1 MAQPK
6 VSETLLDGQQPF
18 AECEFGLD
26 HRLTKA
32 VAKMRFVYA
41 TLVQVHCIPL
51 ALQGKDLLVRARTG
65 SGKTAAFAL
74 PLLHKI
80 LQHKKDKP
88 IISDPS
94 IGALVLVPT
103 KELVEQTR
111 RHMVDLMYYCQDT
124 VSLLALGGQSI
135 NAQQALLRD
144 APDVLISTPGRL
156 VVHLE
161 AGNLTLKNSVHTVV
175 IDEADLVLSFG
186 YGENIRTIFNALP
199 KACQTFCMSAT
210 LSPELEKLK
219 RSVLHNPAVV
229 KLEEGATDGKIQQ
242 FYLPVKAEDK
252 DLLLYALLRLG
263 VVSGKVIFFVNSTDL
278 AYRMKLF
285 FEQFMIKSAVLNA
298 KLPHNSRQH
307 IIQEYNRGLFDYL
320 IATDDSV
327 DGDEV
332 GDKDEDEVGEEKGV
346 EVEDEEDVE
355 GEEDDVEGKEDDVE
369 GEVVEHHGED
379 EEGDMVEEQRK
390 DEKDDGVIF
399 DAAYT
404 SAEKI
409 DKHNDSDQDSEI
421 AIVDTTG
428 ADEEE
433 ASENEVKDGDD
444 DQKKKKVV
452 GTKRGLSDDSSYGVS
467 RGVDFRGVQFVVN
480 VDFPKSVRA
489 YTHRIGRTARGGAS
503 GTALS
508 LVSKGDAKEER
519 ALMRVQATQQAVRSE
534 TNDVIAQPAELA
546 FDLKEI
552 DCFRYRVEDVR
563 RAVTRSAVREAQLA
577 DVKKEMLNS
586 ERLAAH
592 FEANPRDLNILEHD
606 KVVGSAPVQPH
617 LATIPDYLVPIEL
630 QPPAP
635 ARMKKKHGKHNK
647 RQRLTEGKRRIDND
661 PLHTFVAPDA
671 EDTKQT
677 VEDRISYGNTGV
689 GKSTAGRQKWKKQ
702 HRKGHFNPK
711 TIAKKK
717 FKMTKGA
724 SH

>member
-6 VSETLLDGQQPF
+6 VNETLLDGQKPF
-18 AECEFGLD
+18 TECEFGLD
-26 HRLTKA
+26 RRLSKA
-32 VAKMRFVYA
+32 VAKMRFVHA

-80 LQHKKDKP
+80 LQHKQDAP
-88 IISDPS
+88 ASDPAVR
-94 IGALVLVPT
+94 ALVLVPT

-111 RHMVDLMYYCQDT
+111 RHMMDLMYYCQDA
-124 VSLLALGGQSI
+124 VSLLALGGQSM

-144 APDVLISTPGRL
+144 APDVLVSTPGRL
-156 VVHLE
+156 VAHLG
-161 AGNLTLKNSVHTVV
+161 AGNLSLKDSVQTVV

-186 YGENIRTIFNALP
+186 YGEDIRTIFNALP

-229 KLEEGATDGKIQQ
+229 KLEEGATDGKLQQ
-242 FYLPVKAEDK
+242 FYLPVKPADK

-263 VVSGKVIFFVNSTDL
+263 VVSGKVIFFVNSTDA
-278 AYRMKLF
+278 AYRLKLF
-285 FEQFMIKSAVLNA
+285 FEQFVIKSAVLNA

-307 IIQEYNRGLFDYL
+307 IIEEFNRGLFDYL
-320 IATDDSV
+320 IATDDSI
-327 DGDEV
+327 DRDEA
-332 GDKDEDEVGEEKGV
+332 GDEDED
-346 EVEDEEDVE
+346 DEE
-355 GEEDDVEGKEDDVE
+355 EEES
-369 GEVVEHHGED
+369 D
-379 EEGDMVEEQRK
+379 EEGDENSDADAESDAESDVEND
-390 DEKDDGVIF
+390 DEKKDD
-399 DAAYT
+399 A
-404 SAEKI
+404 
-409 DKHNDSDQDSEI
+409 DSDNEESDGEKEEDEATDSEK
-421 AIVDTTG
+421 
-428 ADEEE
+428 E
-433 ASENEVKDGDD
+433 ASEKEVDD
-444 DQKKKKVV
+444 DEEQEKKTV
-452 GTKRGLSDDSSYGVS
+452 GAKRGRAADESYGVS
-467 RGVDFRGVQFVVN
+467 RGVDFRGVQFVIN

-508 LVSKGDAKEER
+508 LVSKEDAKEER
-519 ALMRVQATQQAVRSE
+519 ALKRVQAKQQAIRSE
-534 TNDVIAQPAELA
+534 TNDIIAQPAELA

-563 RAVTRSAVREAQLA
+563 RAVTRVAVREAQLA

-586 ERLAAH
+586 ERLEAH
-592 FEANPRDLNILEHD
+592 FQANPRDLNILEHD
-606 KVVGSAPVQPH
+606 KIVGSAPVQAH

-635 ARMKKKHGKHNK
+635 VRTKKKHNK
-647 RQRLTEGKRRIDND
+647 RQRIADGKRRTDND

-671 EDTKQT
+671 DDDKKQT
-677 VEDRISYGNTGV
+677 VEDRISYGNSGV

-717 FKMTKGA
+717 FRMSKGA
-724 SH
+724 TH

>member
-6 VSETLLDGQQPF
+6 VNETLLDGQKPF

-26 HRLTKA
+26 RRLTKA
-32 VAKMRFVYA
+32 VAKMRFVHA

-80 LQHKKDKP
+80 LQHKQDTP
-88 IISDPS
+88 ASEPAVR
-94 IGALVLVPT
+94 ALVLVPT

-111 RHMVDLMYYCQDT
+111 RHMMDLMYYCQDT
-124 VSLLALGGQSI
+124 VSLLALGGQSM

-144 APDVLISTPGRL
+144 APDVLVATPGRL
-156 VVHLE
+156 VAHLE
-161 AGNLTLKNSVHTVV
+161 AGNLTLKDSVQTVI

-186 YGENIRTIFNALP
+186 YGEDIRTIFNALP

-229 KLEEGATDGKIQQ
+229 KLEEGATDGKLQQ
-242 FYLPVKAEDK
+242 FYLPVKTADK

-263 VVSGKVIFFVNSTDL
+263 VVSGKVIFFVNSTDA
-278 AYRMKLF
+278 AYRLKLF
-285 FEQFMIKSAVLNA
+285 FEQFVIKSAVLNA

-307 IIQEYNRGLFDYL
+307 IIEEFNRGLFDYL

-327 DGDEV
+327 DRDEV
-332 GDKDEDEVGEEKGV
+332 GDEDEDDEGEEGDEEVGDAGEEKSDV
-346 EVEDEEDVE
+346 ESEAEEEDEEKDSDKEE
-355 GEEDDVEGKEDDVE
+355 GDDSEKEDDE
-369 GEVVEHHGED
+369 A
-379 EEGDMVEEQRK
+379 
-390 DEKDDGVIF
+390 I
-399 DAAYT
+399 
-404 SAEKI
+404 
-409 DKHNDSDQDSEI
+409 DSDK
-421 AIVDTTG
+421 
-428 ADEEE
+428 EE
-433 ASENEVKDGDD
+433 ASDNEEDSDND
-444 DQKKKKVV
+444 EQQEKKTV
-452 GTKRGLSDDSSYGVS
+452 GAKRGRADDESYGVS
-467 RGVDFRGVQFVVN
+467 RGVDFRGVQFVIN

-508 LVSKGDAKEER
+508 LVSKEDAKEER
-519 ALMRVQATQQAVRSE
+519 ALKRVQDKQQAVRSE

-563 RAVTRSAVREAQLA
+563 RAVTRVAVREAQLA

-586 ERLAAH
+586 ERLEAH
-592 FEANPRDLNILEHD
+592 FQANPRDLNMLEHD

-635 ARMKKKHGKHNK
+635 ARTKKKHNK
-647 RQRLTEGKRRIDND
+647 RQRVADGKRRTDND

-671 EDTKQT
+671 DDKKQT
-677 VEDRISYGNTGV
+677 VEDRISYGNSGV

-717 FKMTKGA
+717 YKMSMGA
-724 SH
+724 TH

>member
-6 VSETLLDGQQPF
+6 VSETLLDGQKPF

-26 HRLTKA
+26 RRLTKA
-32 VAKMRFVYA
+32 VAKMRFVHA

-80 LQHKKDKP
+80 LQHKQDAP
-88 IISDPS
+88 ASEPAVR
-94 IGALVLVPT
+94 ALVLVPT

-111 RHMVDLMYYCQDT
+111 RHMMDLMYYCQDT
-124 VSLLALGGQSI
+124 VSLLALGGQSM

-144 APDVLISTPGRL
+144 APDVLVATPGRL
-156 VVHLE
+156 VAHLE
-161 AGNLTLKNSVHTVV
+161 AGNLTLKDSVQTVV

-186 YGENIRTIFNALP
+186 YGEDIRTIFNALP

-229 KLEEGATDGKIQQ
+229 KLEEGATDGKLQQ
-242 FYLPVKAEDK
+242 FYLPVKAADK

-263 VVSGKVIFFVNSTDL
+263 VVSGKVIFFVNSTDA
-278 AYRMKLF
+278 AYRLKLF
-285 FEQFMIKSAVLNA
+285 FEQFVIKSAVLNA

-307 IIQEYNRGLFDYL
+307 IIEEFNRGLFDYL

-327 DGDEV
+327 DRDEV
-332 GDKDEDEVGEEKGV
+332 GDEDEDDEGEEQEEDGEEDEAVSDV
-346 EVEDEEDVE
+346 EEEEDVE
-355 GEEDDVEGKEDDVE
+355 KSDAESEGDEADSDKEEDDDSEKEDDE
-369 GEVVEHHGED
+369 A
-379 EEGDMVEEQRK
+379 M
-390 DEKDDGVIF
+390 
-399 DAAYT
+399 
-404 SAEKI
+404 
-409 DKHNDSDQDSEI
+409 DSDKETSDSEEDSDNDEQQEKKT
-421 AIVDTTG
+421 VG
-428 ADEEE
+428 A
-433 ASENEVKDGDD
+433 
-444 DQKKKKVV
+444 
-452 GTKRGLSDDSSYGVS
+452 KRGRADDENYGVS
-467 RGVDFRGVQFVVN
+467 RGVDFRGVQFVIN

-508 LVSKGDAKEER
+508 LVCKEDAKEER
-519 ALMRVQATQQAVRSE
+519 ALKRVQAKQQAVRSE

-563 RAVTRSAVREAQLA
+563 RAVTRVAVREAQLA

-592 FEANPRDLNILEHD
+592 FQANPRDLNMLEHD

-617 LATIPDYLVPIEL
+617 LATIPDYLVPVEL

-635 ARMKKKHGKHNK
+635 ARTKKKHNK
-647 RQRLTEGKRRIDND
+647 RQRLADGKRRTDND

-671 EDTKQT
+671 EDKKQT
-677 VEDRISYGNTGV
+677 VEDRISYGNSGV
-689 GKSTAGRQKWKKQ
+689 GKSTAGRQKWKQQ

-717 FKMTKGA
+717 YKMSKGA
-724 SH
+724 TH

>member
-6 VSETLLDGQQPF
+6 VSETLLDGQKAF

-26 HRLTKA
+26 RRLTKA
-32 VAKMRFVYA
+32 VAKMRFVHA

-80 LQHKKDKP
+80 LQHKQDAP
-88 IISDPS
+88 ASDPAVR
-94 IGALVLVPT
+94 ALVLVPT

-111 RHMVDLMYYCQDT
+111 RHMTELMYYCQDT
-124 VSLLALGGQSI
+124 VSLLALGGQSMS
-135 NAQQALLRD
+135 AQQALLRD
-144 APDVLISTPGRL
+144 APDVLVATPGRL
-156 VVHLE
+156 VAHLE
-161 AGNLTLKNSVHTVV
+161 AGNLALKESVQTVV

-186 YGENIRTIFNALP
+186 YGEDIRTIFNALP

-229 KLEEGATDGKIQQ
+229 KLEEGATDGKLQQ
-242 FYLPVKAEDK
+242 FYLPVKPADK

-263 VVSGKVIFFVNSTDL
+263 VVSGKVIFFVNSTEA
-278 AYRMKLF
+278 AYRLKLF
-285 FEQFMIKSAVLNA
+285 FEQFVIKSAVLNA

-307 IIQEYNRGLFDYL
+307 IIEEFNRGLFDYL

-327 DGDEV
+327 DRD
-332 GDKDEDEVGEEKGV
+332 VGEED
-346 EVEDEEDVE
+346 EEEEDEEVE
-355 GEEDDVEGKEDDVE
+355 EEDEDDDEKEDDKEKSDSESDAVEDDEKKGDDSDSDKEEDDDSEKEDDE
-369 GEVVEHHGED
+369 A
-379 EEGDMVEEQRK
+379 M
-390 DEKDDGVIF
+390 
-399 DAAYT
+399 
-404 SAEKI
+404 
-409 DKHNDSDQDSEI
+409 DSDDDE
-421 AIVDTTG
+421 ADD
-428 ADEEE
+428 ADE
-433 ASENEVKDGDD
+433 
-444 DQKKKKVV
+444 QKQEKKSV
-452 GTKRGLSDDSSYGVS
+452 GSKRGRADDESYGVS
-467 RGVDFRGVQFVVN
+467 RGVDFRGVQFVIN

-508 LVSKGDAKEER
+508 LVSKDSPKEER
-519 ALMRVQATQQAVRSE
+519 ALKRVQAKQQAVRSE
-534 TNDVIAQPAELA
+534 ANDVLAQPAELA

-563 RAVTRSAVREAQLA
+563 RAVTRVAVREAQLA

-592 FEANPRDLNILEHD
+592 FEANPRDLNMLEHD
-606 KVVGSAPVQPH
+606 KVVGSAPVQLH

-635 ARMKKKHGKHNK
+635 ARTKKKHNK
-647 RQRLTEGKRRIDND
+647 RQRIADGKRRTDND

-671 EDTKQT
+671 DNDKKQT
-677 VEDRISYGNTGV
+677 VEDRISYGNSGV
-689 GKSTAGRQKWKKQ
+689 GKSTAGRQQWKKQ

-717 FKMTKGA
+717 FKMSKGA
-724 SH
+724 TH

>member
-1 MAQPK
+1 MSEPK
-6 VSETLLDGQQPF
+6 VSETLLDGQKPF
-18 AECEFGLD
+18 AECDFGLD
-26 HRLTKA
+26 RRLAKA
-32 VAKMRFVYA
+32 VAKMRFVHA

-80 LQHKKDKP
+80 LQLKQDAP
-88 IISDPS
+88 ASEPQVR
-94 IGALVLVPT
+94 ALVLVPT

-111 RHMVDLMYYCQDT
+111 RHMTELMYYCQDT
-124 VSLLALGGQSI
+124 VSLLALGGQSM

-144 APDVLISTPGRL
+144 APDVLVATPGRL
-156 VVHLE
+156 VAHLE
-161 AGNLTLKNSVHTVV
+161 AGNLTLKDSVQTVV

-186 YGENIRTIFNALP
+186 YGEDIRTIFNALP

-229 KLEEGATDGKIQQ
+229 KLEEGATDGKLQQ
-242 FYLPVKAEDK
+242 FYLPVKPADK

-263 VVSGKVIFFVNSTDL
+263 VVSGKVIFFVNSTDA
-278 AYRMKLF
+278 AYRLKLF
-285 FEQFMIKSAVLNA
+285 FEQFVIKSAVLNA

-307 IIQEYNRGLFDYL
+307 IIEEFNRGLFDYL

-327 DGDEV
+327 DRDEV
-332 GDKDEDEVGEEKGV
+332 GDEDEDEE
-346 EVEDEEDVE
+346 EDEEEEQEDQDEEDGDEEKSDAESDAVE
-355 GEEDDVEGKEDDVE
+355 EEEEDEKKENSDKEEDDGS
-369 GEVVEHHGED
+369 
-379 EEGDMVEEQRK
+379 
-390 DEKDDGVIF
+390 EKDADSEEDGDEAMGSDDDEAPENE
-399 DAAYT
+399 DAA
-404 SAEKI
+404 
-409 DKHNDSDQDSEI
+409 
-421 AIVDTTG
+421 
-428 ADEEE
+428 
-433 ASENEVKDGDD
+433 DD
-444 DQKKKKVV
+444 DEQKQEKKTV
-452 GTKRGLSDDSSYGVS
+452 GSKRGHADDEGYGVS
-467 RGVDFRGVQFVVN
+467 RGVDFRGVQFVIN
-480 VDFPKSVRA
+480 VDFPNSVRA

-508 LVSKGDAKEER
+508 LVSKDDPKEER
-519 ALMRVQATQQAVRSE
+519 ALKRVQAKQQAVRSE
-534 TNDVIAQPAELA
+534 SNDVLAQPAELA

-563 RAVTRSAVREAQLA
+563 RAVTRVAVREAQLA

-592 FEANPRDLNILEHD
+592 FQANPRDLNMLEHD

-635 ARMKKKHGKHNK
+635 VRTKKKHNKHNK
-647 RQRLTEGKRRIDND
+647 RQRLADGKRRTDND

-671 EDTKQT
+671 DDDKKQT

-717 FKMTKGA
+717 YKMSKGA
-724 SH
+724 TH

>member
-1 MAQPK
+1 MAH
-6 VSETLLDGQQPF
+6 VSETLLDGQKPF

-26 HRLTKA
+26 RRLAKA
-32 VAKMRFVYA
+32 VAKMRFVHA

-80 LQHKKDKP
+80 LQHKQDA
-88 IISDPS
+88 PS
-94 IGALVLVPT
+94 SEPAVRALVLVPT

-111 RHMVDLMYYCQDT
+111 RHMMELMYYCQDT
-124 VSLLALGGQSI
+124 VSLLALGGQSM

-144 APDVLISTPGRL
+144 APDVLVATPGRL
-156 VVHLE
+156 VAHLQ
-161 AGNLTLKNSVHTVV
+161 AGNLMLKDSVQTVV

-186 YGENIRTIFNALP
+186 YGEDIRVIFNALP

-229 KLEEGATDGKIQQ
+229 KLEEGATDGKLQQ
-242 FYLPVKAEDK
+242 FYLPVKPADK

-263 VVSGKVIFFVNSTDL
+263 VVSGKVILFVNSTDA
-278 AYRMKLF
+278 AYRLKLF
-285 FEQFMIKSAVLNA
+285 FEQFVIKSAVLNA

-307 IIQEYNRGLFDYL
+307 IIEEFNRGLFDYL

-327 DGDEV
+327 DRDEV
-332 GDKDEDEVGEEKGV
+332 GDEDEDNEVGDEEGEDAEEEEEEEDTESESV
-346 EVEDEEDVE
+346 EEDEER
-355 GEEDDVEGKEDDVE
+355 EEDSDK
-369 GEVVEHHGED
+369 
-379 EEGDMVEEQRK
+379 EEGGDKES
-390 DEKDDGVIF
+390 DE
-399 DAAYT
+399 AM
-404 SAEKI
+404 
-409 DKHNDSDQDSEI
+409 DSDDETPENENGSD
-421 AIVDTTG
+421 A
-428 ADEEE
+428 EEE
-433 ASENEVKDGDD
+433 KTD
-444 DQKKKKVV
+444 KKTV
-452 GTKRGLSDDSSYGVS
+452 GSKRGRADDEGYGVS
-467 RGVDFRGVQFVVN
+467 RGVDFRDVQFVIN

-508 LVSKGDAKEER
+508 LVSKDDPKEER
-519 ALMRVQATQQAVRSE
+519 ALKRVQAKQQAVRSE
-534 TNDVIAQPAELA
+534 SNDVLAQPAELA

-563 RAVTRSAVREAQLA
+563 RAVTRVAVREAQLA

-592 FEANPRDLNILEHD
+592 FQANPRDLNMLEHD

-635 ARMKKKHGKHNK
+635 ARTKKKHNKHNK
-647 RQRLTEGKRRIDND
+647 RQRLADGKRRTDND

-671 EDTKQT
+671 DDDKKQT
-677 VEDRISYGNTGV
+677 EEDRISYGNSGV

-717 FKMTKGA
+717 YRMSKGA
-724 SH
+724 TH

>member
-6 VSETLLDGQQPF
+6 VNETLLDGQKPF
-18 AECEFGLD
+18 TECEFGLD
-26 HRLTKA
+26 RRLSKA
-32 VAKMRFVYA
+32 VAKMRFVHA

-51 ALQGKDLLVRARTG
+51 AMQGKDLLVRARTG

-80 LQHKKDKP
+80 LQHKQDAP
-88 IISDPS
+88 ASEPAVR
-94 IGALVLVPT
+94 ALVLVPT

-111 RHMVDLMYYCQDT
+111 RHMMDLMYYCQDA
-124 VSLLALGGQSI
+124 VSLLALGGQSM

-156 VVHLE
+156 VAHLG
-161 AGNLTLKNSVHTVV
+161 AGNLTLKDSVQTVV

-186 YGENIRTIFNALP
+186 YGEDIRTIFNALP

-229 KLEEGATDGKIQQ
+229 KLEEGATDGKLQQ
-242 FYLPVKAEDK
+242 FYLPVKPSDK

-263 VVSGKVIFFVNSTDL
+263 VVSGKVIFFVNSTDA
-278 AYRMKLF
+278 AYRLKLF
-285 FEQFMIKSAVLNA
+285 FEQLVIKSAVLNA

-307 IIQEYNRGLFDYL
+307 IIEEFNRGLFDYL
-320 IATDDSV
+320 IATDDSI
-327 DGDEV
+327 DRDEV
-332 GDKDEDEVGEEKGV
+332 GGEDEDE
-346 EVEDEEDVE
+346 EEDNDDD
-355 GEEDDVEGKEDDVE
+355 GEEDDEKSDAEAESDAGSDVENGEEEMDDVDSE
-369 GEVVEHHGED
+369 KEESDSEKEQD
-379 EEGDMVEEQRK
+379 E
-390 DEKDDGVIF
+390 
-399 DAAYT
+399 AT
-404 SAEKI
+404 
-409 DKHNDSDQDSEI
+409 DSDN
-421 AIVDTTG
+421 
-428 ADEEE
+428 E
-433 ASENEVKDGDD
+433 ASENEEGDD
-444 DQKKKKVV
+444 DSDNAQQEKKTV
-452 GTKRGLSDDSSYGVS
+452 GTKRERAADESYGVS
-467 RGVDFRGVQFVVN
+467 RGVDFRGVQFVIN

-508 LVSKGDAKEER
+508 LVSKDDAKEER
-519 ALMRVQATQQAVRSE
+519 ALKRVQAKQQAIRSE
-534 TNDVIAQPAELA
+534 TNDIIAQPAELA

-563 RAVTRSAVREAQLA
+563 RAVTRVAVREAQLA

-586 ERLAAH
+586 ERLEAH
-592 FEANPRDLNILEHD
+592 FQANPRDLNILEHD
-606 KVVGSAPVQPH
+606 KVVGSAPVQAH

-635 ARMKKKHGKHNK
+635 ARTKKKHNK
-647 RQRLTEGKRRIDND
+647 RQRIADGKRRTDND

-671 EDTKQT
+671 DDDKKQT
-677 VEDRISYGNTGV
+677 VEDRISYGNSGV

-717 FKMTKGA
+717 FRMSKGA
-724 SH
+724 TH

>member
-1 MAQPK
+1 MAQQPK
-6 VSETLLDGQQPF
+6 VSETLLDGQKPF

-26 HRLTKA
+26 RRLTKA
-32 VAKMRFVYA
+32 VAKMRFVHA

-80 LQHKKDKP
+80 LQHKQDAP
-88 IISDPS
+88 ASEPVVR
-94 IGALVLVPT
+94 ALVLVPT

-111 RHMVDLMYYCQDT
+111 RHMMELMYYCQDT
-124 VSLLALGGQSI
+124 VSLLALGGQSM

-144 APDVLISTPGRL
+144 APDVLVSTPGRL
-156 VVHLE
+156 VAHLE
-161 AGNLTLKNSVHTVV
+161 AGNLTLKDSVQTVV

-186 YGENIRTIFNALP
+186 YGEDIRTIFNALP

-229 KLEEGATDGKIQQ
+229 KLEEGATDGKLQQ
-242 FYLPVKAEDK
+242 FYLPVKPADK

-263 VVSGKVIFFVNSTDL
+263 VVSGKVIFFVNSTDA
-278 AYRMKLF
+278 AYRLKLF
-285 FEQFMIKSAVLNA
+285 FEQFVIKSAVLNA

-307 IIQEYNRGLFDYL
+307 IIEEFNRGLFDYL

-327 DGDEV
+327 DRDEQEKKTV
-332 GDKDEDEVGEEKGV
+332 GSKRG
-346 EVEDEEDVE
+346 
-355 GEEDDVEGKEDDVE
+355 
-369 GEVVEHHGED
+369 
-379 EEGDMVEEQRK
+379 R
-390 DEKDDGVIF
+390 
-399 DAAYT
+399 
-404 SAEKI
+404 
-409 DKHNDSDQDSEI
+409 
-421 AIVDTTG
+421 
-428 ADEEE
+428 ADE
-433 ASENEVKDGDD
+433 G
-444 DQKKKKVV
+444 
-452 GTKRGLSDDSSYGVS
+452 YGVS
-467 RGVDFRGVQFVVN
+467 RGVDFRGVQFVIN

-508 LVSKGDAKEER
+508 LVSKDDPKEER
-519 ALMRVQATQQAVRSE
+519 ALKRVQARQQAVRSE
-534 TNDVIAQPAELA
+534 SNDVIAQPAELA
-546 FDLKEI
+546 FDLKDI

-563 RAVTRSAVREAQLA
+563 RAVTRVAVREAQLA

-592 FEANPRDLNILEHD
+592 FQANPRDLNMLEHD

-635 ARMKKKHGKHNK
+635 SRTKKKHNKHNK
-647 RQRLTEGKRRIDND
+647 RQRLADGKRRTDND

-671 EDTKQT
+671 NDDKKQT
-677 VEDRISYGNTGV
+677 VEDRISYGNSGV

-717 FKMTKGA
+717 YKMSKGA
-724 SH
+724 TH

>member
-6 VSETLLDGQQPF
+6 VSETLLDGQKPF
-18 AECEFGLD
+18 AQCEFGLD
-26 HRLTKA
+26 RRLTKA
-32 VAKMRFVYA
+32 VAKMRFVHA
-41 TLVQVHCIPL
+41 TLVQLHCIPL

-80 LQHKKDKP
+80 LQHKQDAP
-88 IISDPS
+88 ASEPAVR
-94 IGALVLVPT
+94 ALVLVPT

-111 RHMVDLMYYCQDT
+111 RHMTELMYYCQDT
-124 VSLLALGGQSI
+124 VSLLALGGQSM

-144 APDVLISTPGRL
+144 APDVLVSTPGRL
-156 VVHLE
+156 VAHLE
-161 AGNLTLKNSVHTVV
+161 AANLTLKDSVQTVV

-186 YGENIRTIFNALP
+186 YGEDIRTIFNALP

-229 KLEEGATDGKIQQ
+229 KLEEGATDGKLQQ
-242 FYLPVKAEDK
+242 FYLPVNPKDK

-263 VVSGKVIFFVNSTDL
+263 VVSGKVIFFVNSTDA
-278 AYRMKLF
+278 AYRLKLF
-285 FEQFMIKSAVLNA
+285 FEQFVIKSAVLNA

-307 IIQEYNRGLFDYL
+307 IIEEFNRGLFDYL

-327 DGDEV
+327 DRDEV
-332 GDKDEDEVGEEKGV
+332 GDEDEDDEEEEQDEDAEETSDVESEAAEEGEKDSDGDSGNEEADDSDKEEDETMDSDKEDPSESEDGA
-346 EVEDEEDVE
+346 EDEE
-355 GEEDDVEGKEDDVE
+355 
-369 GEVVEHHGED
+369 
-379 EEGDMVEEQRK
+379 Q
-390 DEKDDGVIF
+390 
-399 DAAYT
+399 
-404 SAEKI
+404 
-409 DKHNDSDQDSEI
+409 Q
-421 AIVDTTG
+421 
-428 ADEEE
+428 
-433 ASENEVKDGDD
+433 
-444 DQKKKKVV
+444 
-452 GTKRGLSDDSSYGVS
+452 GTKATGSKRGRPDDESYGVS
-467 RGVDFRGVQFVVN
+467 RGVDFRGVQFVIN

-508 LVSKGDAKEER
+508 LVSKDDPKEER
-519 ALMRVQATQQAVRSE
+519 VLKRVQAKQQAVRSE
-534 TNDVIAQPAELA
+534 ANDVIAQPAELA

-563 RAVTRSAVREAQLA
+563 RAVTRVAVREAQLA

-592 FEANPRDLNILEHD
+592 FQANPRELNVLEHD
-606 KVVGSAPVQPH
+606 KVVGSAHVQAH

-630 QPPAP
+630 QPPVP
-635 ARMKKKHGKHNK
+635 ARTKKKHNK
-647 RQRLTEGKRRIDND
+647 RQRISDGKRRTDND

-671 EDTKQT
+671 EDDKKQT
-677 VEDRISYGNTGV
+677 VEDRISYGNSGV

-717 FKMTKGA
+717 FKMSKGA
-724 SH
+724 TS

>member
-1 MAQPK
+1 MAQPH
-6 VSETLLDGQQPF
+6 VNETLLDVHKPF
-18 AECEFGLD
+18 AECAFGLD
-26 HRLTKA
+26 RRLTKA
-32 VAKMRFVYA
+32 VAKMQFVHA
-41 TLVQVHCIPL
+41 TLVQLHCIPL

-80 LQHKKDKP
+80 LQTKLQDTT
-88 IISDPS
+88 
-94 IGALVLVPT
+94 GAAVRALVLVPT

-111 RHMVDLMYYCQDT
+111 RHLLELMHYCQDT
-124 VSLLALGGQSI
+124 VSVLALGGQSM

-144 APDVLISTPGRL
+144 APDVLVATPGRL
-156 VVHLE
+156 VAHLD
-161 AGNLTLKNSVHTVV
+161 AGNLTLKDSVQTVV

-186 YGENIRTIFNALP
+186 YGEDIRTIVNALP

-210 LSPELEKLK
+210 LSPELETLK

-229 KLEEGATDGKIQQ
+229 KLEEGATDGKLQQ
-242 FYLPVKAEDK
+242 FYLPVKAADK

-263 VVSGKVIFFVNSTDL
+263 VVSGKVIFFVNSTPA
-278 AYRMKLF
+278 AYRLKLF
-285 FEQFMIKSAVLNA
+285 FEQFVIKSAVLNA

-307 IIQEYNRGLFDYL
+307 IIEEFNRGLFDYL

-327 DGDEV
+327 DRDENGDEDDDQEGV
-332 GDKDEDEVGEEKGV
+332 EEDEGA
-346 EVEDEEDVE
+346 EED
-355 GEEDDVEGKEDDVE
+355 G
-369 GEVVEHHGED
+369 GED
-379 EEGDMVEEQRK
+379 EEEEST
-390 DEKDDGVIF
+390 EESGVGS
-399 DAAYT
+399 T
-404 SAEKI
+404 SAGIEN
-409 DKHNDSDQDSEI
+409 DEESDSDDESDKPEDENSEME
-421 AIVDTTG
+421 
-428 ADEEE
+428 DEGMGSDKNE
-433 ASENEVKDGDD
+433 ASENGDAD
-444 DQKKKKVV
+444 KMQDNEVV
-452 GTKRGLSDDSSYGVS
+452 GAKHGRADDKSYGVS
-467 RGVDFRGVQFVVN
+467 RGVDFRGVKFVIN

-508 LVSKGDAKEER
+508 LVAKEDLKEER
-519 ALMRVQATQQAVRSE
+519 ALKRVQAKQQAVRSE
-534 TNDVIAQPAELA
+534 SNDVIAQPAELA

-563 RAVTRSAVREAQLA
+563 RAVTRVAVREAQLA
-577 DVKKEMLNS
+577 DVKKEILNS

-592 FEANPRDLNILEHD
+592 FEANPRDLNMLEHD

-635 ARMKKKHGKHNK
+635 ARTKRKHNK
-647 RQRLTEGKRRIDND
+647 RQRLTGGKRRTDND
-661 PLHTFVAPDA
+661 PLHTFEAPDVGG
-671 EDTKQT
+671 DKKQT

-702 HRKGHFNPK
+702 HRKGSFNPK

-717 FKMTKGA
+717 YKMSKGA
-724 SH
+724 TH

>member
-6 VSETLLDGQQPF
+6 VSETLLDGQKPF

-26 HRLTKA
+26 RRLTKA
-32 VAKMRFVYA
+32 VAKMRFVHA

-80 LQHKKDKP
+80 LQHKQDAP
-88 IISDPS
+88 ASEPAVR
-94 IGALVLVPT
+94 ALVLVPT

-111 RHMVDLMYYCQDT
+111 HHMMDLMYYCQDT
-124 VSLLALGGQSI
+124 VSLLALGGQSM

-144 APDVLISTPGRL
+144 APDVLVATPGRL
-156 VVHLE
+156 VAHLE
-161 AGNLTLKNSVHTVV
+161 AGNLTLKDSVQTVV

-186 YGENIRTIFNALP
+186 YGEDIRTIFNALP

-229 KLEEGATDGKIQQ
+229 KLEEGATDGKLQQ
-242 FYLPVKAEDK
+242 FYLPVKAADK

-263 VVSGKVIFFVNSTDL
+263 VVSGKVIFFVNSTDA
-278 AYRMKLF
+278 AYRLKLF
-285 FEQFMIKSAVLNA
+285 FEQFVIKSAVLNA

-307 IIQEYNRGLFDYL
+307 IIEEFNRGLFDYL

-327 DGDEV
+327 DRDEV
-332 GDKDEDEVGEEKGV
+332 GDEDEDDEEEEQEEDGEEDEAVSDV
-346 EVEDEEDVE
+346 EEEEDVE
-355 GEEDDVEGKEDDVE
+355 KSDAESEGDEADSDKEEDDDSEKEDDE
-369 GEVVEHHGED
+369 A
-379 EEGDMVEEQRK
+379 M
-390 DEKDDGVIF
+390 
-399 DAAYT
+399 
-404 SAEKI
+404 
-409 DKHNDSDQDSEI
+409 DSDKETSDSEEDSDNDEQQEKKT
-421 AIVDTTG
+421 VG
-428 ADEEE
+428 A
-433 ASENEVKDGDD
+433 
-444 DQKKKKVV
+444 
-452 GTKRGLSDDSSYGVS
+452 KRGRADDENYGVS
-467 RGVDFRGVQFVVN
+467 RGVDFRGVQFVIN

-508 LVSKGDAKEER
+508 LVCKEDAKEER
-519 ALMRVQATQQAVRSE
+519 ALKRVQAKQQAVRSE

-563 RAVTRSAVREAQLA
+563 RAVTRVAVREAQLA

-592 FEANPRDLNILEHD
+592 FQANPRDLNMLEHD

-617 LATIPDYLVPIEL
+617 LATIPDYLVPVEL

-635 ARMKKKHGKHNK
+635 ARTKKKHNK
-647 RQRLTEGKRRIDND
+647 RQRLADGKRRTDND

-671 EDTKQT
+671 EDKKQT
-677 VEDRISYGNTGV
+677 VEDRISYGNSGV
-689 GKSTAGRQKWKKQ
+689 GKSTAGRQKWKQQ

-717 FKMTKGA
+717 YKMSKGA
-724 SH
+724 TH